1 MQLEIRTETW
11 DYVTPFRITDYVFT
25 AAKVVVVTLRDG
37 GAVGHGEAGGVYYH
51 GETPA
56 SMARQVEAIRGRI
69 EAGADRQM
77 LRALLPPGGA
87 RNAVDAALWDLEAK
101 RCGEPVWRSAGAP
114 APRPLRTTY
123 TIGAGAPEEMAEAA
137 RGFASARAIKL
148 KLTADDPG
156 GCVRAV
162 RTARPDVWL
171 GVDANQALTRAALE
185 QVMPDMI
192 AARIELIEQ
201 PVRVGDD
208 ASLDGLASPI
218 DLAADESLQSLEDLA
233 AMVGRY
239 DVVNIKLD
247 KCGGLTEGLA
257 TAREARRLG
266 RKVMVGCMSGTSLAM
281 APAFV
286 LGQLCDLVDLDGPM
300 FLAKDRD
307 PPAVYENGEIWC
319 PQEKLWG
326 GPA

>member
-1 MQLEIRTETW
+1 MRLEIRTETW

-25 AAKVVVVTLRDG
+25 AAELLVVSLSDG
-37 GAVGHGEAGGVYYH
+37 EAVGRGEAGGVYYH

-56 SMARQVEAIRGRI
+56 SMARQLEAVRARI
-69 EAGADRQM
+69 EAGVDRQS
-77 LRALLPPGGA
+77 LRALLPAGGA

-101 RCGEPVWRSAGAP
+101 RRREPVWRIAGAP

-123 TIGAGAPEEMAEAA
+123 TIGAGSPGEMADAA
-137 RGFASARAIKL
+137 RGFATARAIKL

-162 RTARPDVWL
+162 RAARPDVWL

-185 QVMPDMI
+185 QVMPQMVE
-192 AARIELIEQ
+192 AGVGLIEQ
-201 PVRVGDD
+201 PLRVGDD

-218 DLAADESLQSLEDLA
+218 ELAADESLQSLDDLA
-233 AMVGRY
+233 TMVGRY

-257 TAREARRLG
+257 MAREARRLG
-266 RKVMVGCMSGTSLAM
+266 LKVMVGCMSGTSLAM

-300 FLAKDRD
+300 FLDGDRD
-307 PPAVYENGEIWC
+307 APAVYENGEIWC
-319 PQEKLWG
+319 PQELWG
-326 GPA
+326 AAA

>member
-1 MQLEIRTETW
+1 MRLEIRTETW

-25 AAKVVVVTLRDG
+25 AAELLVVSLSDG
-37 GAVGHGEAGGVYYH
+37 EALGRGEAGGVYYH

-56 SMARQVEAIRGRI
+56 SMAAQIEAVRDRI
-69 EAGADRQM
+69 EAGVDRQS
-77 LRALLPPGGA
+77 LRALLPAGGA

-101 RCGEPVWRSAGAP
+101 RRHEPVWRIAGAP

-123 TIGAGAPEEMAEAA
+123 TVGAGSPAEMAETA
-137 RGFASARAIKL
+137 RGFQSARAIKL

-162 RTARPDVWL
+162 RAARPDVWL
-171 GVDANQALTRAALE
+171 GVDANQGLTRPALE
-185 QVMPDMI
+185 QLMPKMI
-192 AARIELIEQ
+192 EAGVELIEQ

-218 DLAADESLQSLEDLA
+218 ELAADESLQSLDDLA
-233 AMVGRY
+233 GMVGRY
-239 DVVNIKLD
+239 QVVNIKLD

-257 TAREARRLG
+257 MAREARRLG
-266 RKVMVGCMSGTSLAM
+266 LKVMVGCMSGTSLAM

-300 FLAKDRD
+300 FLDRD
-307 PPAVYENGEIWC
+307 RDAPAVYENGEIWC
-319 PQEKLWG
+319 PQELWG
-326 GPA
+326 AAA

>member
-25 AAKVVVVTLRDG
+25 AAELLVVSLSDG
-37 GAVGHGEAGGVYYH
+37 EALGRGEAGGVYYH

-56 SMARQVEAIRGRI
+56 SMAAQIEAVRDRI
-69 EAGADRQM
+69 EAGVDRQS
-77 LRALLPPGGA
+77 LRALLPAGGA

-101 RCGEPVWRSAGAP
+101 RRHEPVWRIAGAP

-123 TIGAGAPEEMAEAA
+123 TVGAGSPAEMAEAA
-137 RGFASARAIKL
+137 RGFQSARAIKL

-162 RTARPDVWL
+162 RAARPDVWL
-171 GVDANQALTRAALE
+171 GVDANQGLTRPALE
-185 QVMPDMI
+185 QLMPEMI
-192 AARIELIEQ
+192 EAGVELIEQ

-218 DLAADESLQSLEDLA
+218 ELAADESLQSLDDLA
-233 AMVGRY
+233 GMVGRY
-239 DVVNIKLD
+239 QVVNIKLD

-257 TAREARRLG
+257 MAREARRLG
-266 RKVMVGCMSGTSLAM
+266 LKVMVGCMSGTSLAM

-286 LGQLCDLVDLDGPM
+286 LGQLCDLVDLDGPL
-300 FLAKDRD
+300 FLDRD
-307 PPAVYENGEIWC
+307 RDAPAVYENGDIWC
-319 PQEKLWG
+319 PQELWG
-326 GPA
+326 AAA

>member
-1 MQLEIRTETW
+1 MRLEIRTETW

-25 AAKVVVVTLRDG
+25 AAELLVVSLSDG
-37 GAVGHGEAGGVYYH
+37 EAVGRGEAGGVYYH

-56 SMARQVEAIRGRI
+56 SMARQLEAVRARI
-69 EAGADRQM
+69 EAGVDRQS
-77 LRALLPPGGA
+77 LRALLPAGGA

-101 RCGEPVWRSAGAP
+101 RRREPVWRIAGAP

-123 TIGAGAPEEMAEAA
+123 TIGAGSPGEMADAA
-137 RGFASARAIKL
+137 RGFATARAIKL

-162 RTARPDVWL
+162 RAARPDVWL

-185 QVMPDMI
+185 QVMPQMVE
-192 AARIELIEQ
+192 AGVGLIEQ
-201 PVRVGDD
+201 PLRVGDD

-218 DLAADESLQSLEDLA
+218 ELAADESLQSLDDLA
-233 AMVGRY
+233 TMVGRY

-257 TAREARRLG
+257 MAREARRLG
-266 RKVMVGCMSGTSLAM
+266 LKVMVGCMSGTSLAM

-300 FLAKDRD
+300 FLDRD
-307 PPAVYENGEIWC
+307 RDAPAVYENGEIWC
-319 PQEKLWG
+319 PQELWG
-326 GPA
+326 AAA

>member
-1 MQLEIRTETW
+1 MRLEIRTETW

-25 AAKVVVVTLRDG
+25 AAELLVVSLSDG
-37 GAVGHGEAGGVYYH
+37 EAVGRGEAGGVYYH

-56 SMARQVEAIRGRI
+56 SMARQLEAVRARI
-69 EAGADRQM
+69 EAGVDRQS
-77 LRALLPPGGA
+77 LRALLPAGGA

-101 RCGEPVWRSAGAP
+101 RRREPVWRIAGAP

-123 TIGAGAPEEMAEAA
+123 TIGAGSPGEMAEAA
-137 RGFASARAIKL
+137 RGFETARAIKL

-162 RTARPDVWL
+162 RAARPDVWL

-185 QVMPDMI
+185 QVMPQMVE
-192 AARIELIEQ
+192 AGVGLIEQ

-218 DLAADESLQSLEDLA
+218 ELAADESLQSLDDLA
-233 AMVGRY
+233 TMVGRY

-257 TAREARRLG
+257 MAREARRLG
-266 RKVMVGCMSGTSLAM
+266 LKVMVGCMSGTSLAM

-300 FLAKDRD
+300 FLDRD
-307 PPAVYENGEIWC
+307 RDAPAVYENGEIWC
-319 PQEKLWG
+319 PQELWG
-326 GPA
+326 AAA